1 MLFTFRPSSQDSWDQ
16 AQIVAQSLASG
27 ERIVLIER
35 GRDARYMPTGH
46 LVYGLNGVL
55 LGVPFDVR
63 ARRVTGPAVPLVEG
77 VMDADVRT
85 GAMHYTLSNDGT
97 LVYLSGGSG
106 ERATLG
112 WVNRRN
118 GRIEPVAGCRAA
130 LFLSPLVARRNTR
143 CRGSRR
149 PDGIDIHIF
158 DLTRNALTRLT
169 SSYFA
174 RTISVMDTG
183 QPARRLLLRFG
194 RGRTLLDGGG
204 WRGRGET
211 SHENSGS
218 PNTVLVG

>member
-1 MLFTFRPSSQDSWDQ
+1 MLFTLRPPSKDSWDH

-35 GRDARYMPTGH
+35 GRDARYIPTGH

-85 GAMHYTLSNDGT
+85 GAMHFTVSNDGT

-106 ERATLG
+106 ERSTLS
-112 WVNRRN
+112 WVNRERPS
-118 GRIEPVAGCRAA
+118 RPAAGSGAA
-130 LFLSPLVARRNTR
+130 LFISPRVARRNAR

-149 PDGIDIHIF
+149 SRWCRYSHLRF
-158 DLTRNALTRLT
+158 DPQHADQVDAEL
-169 SSYFA
+169 FA
-174 RTISVMDTG
+174 GTISVMDTR
-183 QPARRLLLRFG
+183 QPARRLLLR
-194 RGRTLLDGGG
+194 LDGGG
-204 WRGRGET
+204 LYSAAADGT
-211 SHENSGS
+211 GS
-218 PNTVLVG
+218 LTRLTTTREMQTP